1 MNKAQAITVGKALAK
16 SLEDLEAKYPGCE
29 VVAELHD
36 KLGHLRQRAVEHYGE
51 PDVTTWGGTDKP
63 PPG

>member
-1 MNKAQAITVGKALAK
+1 MNKAQAITIGRAIAGALA
-16 SLEDLEAKYPGCE
+16 DAEAAHPGSPQL
-29 VVAELHD
+29 AALHE
-36 KLGHLRQRAVEHYGE
+36 KLGHLAHRASEHYGE